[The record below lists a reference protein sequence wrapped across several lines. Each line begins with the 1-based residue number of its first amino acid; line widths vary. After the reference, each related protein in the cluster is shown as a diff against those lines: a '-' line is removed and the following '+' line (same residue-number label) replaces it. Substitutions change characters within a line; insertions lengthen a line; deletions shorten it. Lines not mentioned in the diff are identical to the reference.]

1 MPKLTKTRAIKPRI
15 KIAKKYTAPDGKSIY
30 LKGRNHTSSDN
41 ELYRAF
47 ARFCDALG
55 HVWNLIESGPD
66 AEKTAVK
73 VAHRCCT
80 GRLMIIDNQTGR
92 TIEPNMPYEVCVLQT
107 PAIDADKKSVSD
119 NIKINGENAL
129 KTNTAENHH
138 TE

>member
-1 MPKLTKTRAIKPRI
+1 MPKSTKTRAIKPRI
-15 KIAKKYTAPDGKSIY
+15 KIAKKYITLDGKSIY

-55 HVWNLIESGPD
+55 HVWNLIESETD
-66 AEKTAVK
+66 AEKTTVK
-73 VAHRCCT
+73 VAHQCCA
-80 GRLMIIDNQTGR
+80 GRLMIIDNQTDR
-92 TIEPNMPYEVCVLQT
+92 TIEPNIPYEVCVLQT
-107 PAIDADKKSVSD
+107 PAIDADEKKVSD